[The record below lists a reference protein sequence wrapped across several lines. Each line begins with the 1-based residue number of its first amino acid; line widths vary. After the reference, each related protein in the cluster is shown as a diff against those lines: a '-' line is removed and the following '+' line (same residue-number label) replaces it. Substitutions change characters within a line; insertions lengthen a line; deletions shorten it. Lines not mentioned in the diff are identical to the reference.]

1 MYLRDVNSYIAV
13 YKESGKLKSKGA
25 YEYKDLAWHKNMSAL
40 VVPMA
45 VEYEVMGNGL
55 AKDFIL
61 SHKDE
66 YDFMLR
72 AKVPRSSKL
81 VTVDSDGV
89 ETLQQNICRYYPS
102 TTDLKLVKLMPD
114 DKSDDG
120 WKRLGID
127 TDWNIKVCNNM
138 DDFNWD
144 INYDY
149 YINEAEKLLL
159 PLKETIYN

>member
-1 MYLRDVNSYIAV
+1 
-13 YKESGKLKSKGA
+13 
-25 YEYKDLAWHKNMSAL
+25 
-40 VVPMA
+40 
-45 VEYEVMGNGL
+45 
-55 AKDFIL
+55 
-61 SHKDE
+61 
-66 YDFMLR
+66 MLR

-102 TTDLKLVKLMPD
+102 ITDLKLVKLMPD

-138 DDFNWD
+138 DDFHWD
-144 INYDY
+144 IDYDY